1 MEFFEKLGD
10 VANKTCKYTTQQ
22 TSRLATIA
30 KLKWKMSDYKCRI
43 DDLYEELG
51 KIEYENNV
59 RENMEDYEEQ
69 RKDKCN
75 KIDELASKIETCRR
89 KILKL
94 NNKRQC
100 QNCYTEIYSAFNYCP
115 NCGESQNAILK
126 TKEENSNRYDE
137 DIQEE
142 QDENE
147 QMDSNM
153 NIDTDD
159 FQESYTEGED
169 TKREV

>member
-1 MEFFEKLGD
+1 MEFFEKLRD
-10 VANKTCKYTTQQ
+10 VTNKTYKSTTQH
-22 TSRLATIA
+22 TNRLAAIA

-69 RKDKCN
+69 RRDKCN
-75 KIDELASKIETCRR
+75 KIDELASKIETCRK
-89 KILKL
+89 KILRL

-115 NCGESQNAILK
+115 NCGEVQNTTLK
-126 TKEENSNRYDE
+126 NKQEDKSNKSNLQKDKEEKRT
-137 DIQEE
+137 I
-142 QDENE
+142 
-147 QMDSNM
+147 NM
-153 NIDTDD
+153 NLDVDTDD
-159 FQESYTEGED
+159 FQESYTEGEE
-169 TKREV
+169 TKKEV

>member
-22 TSRLATIA
+22 TNRLAMIA
-30 KLKWKMSDYKCRI
+30 KLKWKMNDYKCKI

-51 KIEYENNV
+51 KTVYENNV
-59 RENMEDYEEQ
+59 RENMQDFEEIKEEQ
-69 RKDKCN
+69 CKQ
-75 KIDELASKIETCRR
+75 IDELASKIESCRK

-100 QNCYTEIYSAFNYCP
+100 ENCYTEIYSAYNYCP
-115 NCGESQNAILK
+115 NCGESQNSILK
-126 TKEENSNRYDE
+126 TKEENSKRYEE
-137 DIQEE
+137 DTQEE

-147 QMDSNM
+147 QMDLDSY
-153 NIDTDD
+153 IDVDD
-159 FQESYTEGED
+159 FQESYTEGEE
-169 TKREV
+169 TKSEE

>member
-10 VANKTCKYTTQQ
+10 VANKTCKYTTQH
-22 TSRLATIA
+22 TNRLAAIT

-69 RKDKCN
+69 RRDKCN
-75 KIDELASKIETCRR
+75 KIDELASKIETCRK
-89 KILKL
+89 KILRL

-100 QNCYTEIYSAFNYCP
+100 QNA
-115 NCGESQNAILK
+115 
-126 TKEENSNRYDE
+126 
-137 DIQEE
+137 
-142 QDENE
+142 
-147 QMDSNM
+147 DSC
-153 NIDTDD
+153 TA
-159 FQESYTEGED
+159 GA
-169 TKREV
+169 

>member
-10 VANKTCKYTTQQ
+10 VANKTCKYTTQH
-22 TSRLATIA
+22 TNRLAAIT

-69 RKDKCN
+69 RRDKCN
-75 KIDELASKIETCRR
+75 KIDELASKIETCRK
-89 KILKL
+89 KILRL

-115 NCGESQNAILK
+115 NCGVAQNETAK
-126 TKEENSNRYDE
+126 NKEENDKRNSE
-137 DIQEE
+137 DRQEAK
-142 QDENE
+142 ENNP
-147 QMDSNM
+147 QM

-159 FQESYTEGED
+159 FQESYTEGEE
-169 TKREV
+169 TKKEV